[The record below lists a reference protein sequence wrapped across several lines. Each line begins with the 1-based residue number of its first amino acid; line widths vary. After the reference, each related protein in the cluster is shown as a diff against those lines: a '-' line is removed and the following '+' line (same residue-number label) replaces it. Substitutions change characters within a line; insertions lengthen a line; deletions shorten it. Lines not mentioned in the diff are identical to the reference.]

1 MLSDL
6 QEIKWLKKEKN
17 AIILAHNY
25 QTRDIQEIADFVGD
39 SLELCIK
46 ASKIDESDIVVFCG
60 VDFMAKTAAIL
71 NPNKKILIPD
81 TQAKC
86 PMARMLNAEEV
97 RKFKKMYPDTAVVLY
112 VNTLAEAKAEAEILC
127 TSSNAVKVVESIP
140 QEKILFGPDRNLA
153 WYVSKNVDK
162 EIIPIPAQ
170 GYCYVHKLFDL
181 GELYFL
187 KSRYHDAEIL
197 VHPECDPE
205 VQNFADYVLSTG
217 GMIRHVAQ
225 SPKKTFIIGTEVDM
239 ITRLRRENPDKI
251 FIPALSDAI
260 CENMK
265 LYTVKNIKNC
275 LLNEKFE
282 VKVDNNTAKKA
293 KVAIK
298 RMIEISKN

>member
-205 VQNFADYVLSTG
+205 VQNFADNVLSTG